1 MNKLIC
7 LGLLA
12 VALGCGGST
21 PPTAPPPAPPPPPP
35 PPPAGTISLAMN
47 VGNTTIQQGASF
59 AITVL
64 VTRAGNF
71 SGAVTL
77 AVEGL
82 PAGVTATQ
90 SNEST
95 SGTITTITVTFA
107 ATMAAAPGLTN
118 LTLRA
123 RGSGVNDATGSFSL
137 TVTAAPAPTYE
148 LTVTGSPLSVPQGG
162 NRQVTVNI
170 ARTAGFAGTVQLT
183 VEGAPAGLTTS
194 FNPAATT
201 GTTSSLT
208 IIATAGLAAG
218 TYTLTIRGTAAGLP
232 DKVTSVQV
240 SVTAVTGTGNAVFDF
255 SGCGSPY
262 AIWGAY
268 RDGDGPW
275 TPVTATGGVFRFSID
290 SPLAAFAHVA
300 RQSAGSSTTTNIQFM
315 TRAEMTATPIV
326 VCPPLPVNIKIING
340 SVTGLIGQQA
350 VLLNLGGAIGAP
362 SALFPTFTV
371 AGVPSGDRDLVA
383 YRYAGL
389 PAATDRVIIRRDQN
403 FADGTTMPALDFSAT
418 ESAAPATAALTIV
431 GATAGHG
438 LLQEMYYL
446 ARSTCDRGMI
456 NQAPATPATTMF
468 GVAAAQQR
476 PDDYHQLRIVTAS
489 GPMSRTVTESFHTL
503 APRTVTFGAEIGNP
517 VITSL
522 GGNYKRLQASFG
534 MSLEYDTPVLFR
546 YRQTTGTPRFVELI
560 ATPAWIGSTTAV
572 LAMPDFSA
580 LAGWSDTWGP
590 GAALTTPWTIVATGG
605 NVNTSRCAENAR
617 VIEATATGTN

>member
-1 MNKLIC
+1 MQKLIS
-7 LGLLA
+7 LGFLA
-12 VALGCGGST
+12 VAVGCGGAT
-21 PPTAPPPAPPPPPP
+21 PPSSPPPPPP
-35 PPPAGTISLAMN
+35 PPSPGVISMAVN

-59 AITVL
+59 PITVL
-64 VTRAGNF
+64 ITRAGSF
-71 SGAVTL
+71 TGAVTL

-95 SGTITTITVTFA
+95 AGAATTITVTFTA
-107 ATMAAAPGLTN
+107 SMAAAPGLTN

-123 RGSGVNDATGSFSL
+123 RGSGVTDAVGSFSL
-137 TVTAAPAPTYE
+137 TVTAAPVPSYE
-148 LTVTGSPLSVPQGG
+148 LTVTGSPLSIPQGG
-162 NRQVTVNI
+162 NGGVTVNI
-170 ARTAGFAGTVQLT
+170 HRTAGFAGTVVLT
-183 VEGAPAGLTTS
+183 VEGAPVGLTTS

-201 GTTSSLT
+201 GTSSTLT
-208 IIATAGLAAG
+208 MIAAAGLAAG
-218 TYTLTIRGTAAGLP
+218 TYTLTIRGTAAGLQ
-232 DKVTSVQV
+232 DRVTSVQV

-255 SGCGSPY
+255 SNCGSPY

-268 RDGDGPW
+268 RDGTGPW
-275 TPVTATGGVFRFSID
+275 TPVTATAGVFRFTVN

-315 TRAEMTATPIV
+315 TRAEMTAAPIV
-326 VCPPLPVNIKIING
+326 ACPPLPLNSKIING
-340 SVTGLIGQQA
+340 SVTGLTGQQA
-350 VLLNLGGAIGAP
+350 VLLNLGGAFGAP

-383 YRYAGL
+383 YRFAGL
-389 PAATDRVIIRRDQN
+389 PAATDRIIVRRDQN
-403 FADGTTMPALDFSAT
+403 LANGATIPALDFGVA
-418 ESAAPATAALTIV
+418 EAVAPATAPLTIV

-476 PDDYHQLRIVTAS
+476 PNDYHQLRVVTAF
-489 GPMSRTVTESFHTL
+489 GPMSRTVTESFHAL
-503 APRTVTFGAEIGNP
+503 APRTITFGSELTTPTVA
-517 VITSL
+517 SL
-522 GGNYKRLQASFG
+522 GGNYKRLEVSFG
-534 MSLEYDTPVLFR
+534 MALEYTAPVLFR

-560 ATPAWIGSTTAV
+560 ATRAWIGNTAVV

-580 LAGWSDTWGP
+580 LAGWSDTWAP
-590 GAALTTPWTIVATGG
+590 GAALAAPWTIVATGG
-605 NVNTSRCAENAR
+605 NVNTSACAEGAR